1 MYHMCGS
8 STVILTAS
16 LDMCVTQMS
25 TKLIEEIIVHI
36 ILILYY
42 FDMELSINI
51 TAQHH
56 YLLGIE
62 EALFSGSI
70 VLYG

>member
-1 MYHMCGS
+1 
-8 STVILTAS
+8 
-16 LDMCVTQMS
+16 MCVTQMS